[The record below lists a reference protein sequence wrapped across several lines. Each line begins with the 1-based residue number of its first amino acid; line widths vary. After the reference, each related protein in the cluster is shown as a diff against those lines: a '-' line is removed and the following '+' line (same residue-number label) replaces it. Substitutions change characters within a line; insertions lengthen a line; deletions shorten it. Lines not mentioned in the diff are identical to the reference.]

1 MPLQRSSPASLPR
14 VRAAHRAAQHRDAS
28 LGLVATQSFPAIVG
42 TADAMLKSADVVLV
56 GYEKIGSGHCTAIVR
71 GGVADVRMAVQAG
84 RATAEQFG
92 QYMSSLV
99 IPRPSPNL
107 QEVLPIRILWEEF
120 TFDHN
125 SSRMTNQALGLLETR
140 GFPAMVGAADAM
152 VKSADVQ
159 LMAHETIGGGLCT
172 VLIRGSLPNV
182 ALAVEA
188 GMHEAERIGELHAVM
203 VIPRPLDDLEHSLPK
218 VEMVEEEQEQ
228 PLAIP
233 LALEERAKEFVALGE
248 STQQTEREMVQLPDL
263 RELEPAER
271 SQPQAPP
278 MPMPQQEPDKIEEL

>member
-1 MPLQRSSPASLPR
+1 MRP
-14 VRAAHRAAQHRDAS
+14 AHRAARHRDAS

-120 TFDHN
+120 TFDHRTN
-125 SSRMTNQALGLLETR
+125 HISNQALGLLETR

-152 VKSADVQ
+152 IKSADVQ
-159 LMAHETIGGGLCT
+159 LVAHETIGGGLCT
-172 VLIRGSLPNV
+172 ALIRGSLPNV

-218 VEMVEEEQEQ
+218 VEMVEEEQ

-263 RELEPAER
+263 RELEPMER
-271 SQPQAPP
+271 VQPQAPP
-278 MPMPQQEPDKIEEL
+278 LPMTRPEPDKIEEL